1 MEGAGGQA
9 EEKPRREE
17 RLRRDRVRR
26 ARKPSREEG
35 AQRWPFWGGAGRRR
49 DPKEDRG
56 VVLEVG
62 GAWRWGPNRS
72 PGGGAGETWK
82 RRSRK
87 ERRVLSLSRNQAR
100 GLDEDRSSLPRL
112 GLGGGTAVRVGLA
125 RRCHSHLK
133 KKEN

>member
-62 GAWRWGPNRS
+62 GAWRWGPNRL
-72 PGGGAGETWK
+72 PGGRCQRDVEETK
-82 RRSRK
+82 
-87 ERRVLSLSRNQAR
+87 
-100 GLDEDRSSLPRL
+100 
-112 GLGGGTAVRVGLA
+112 
-125 RRCHSHLK
+125 
-133 KKEN
+133 